1 MKADAWWLR
10 HNPRVLAFEW
20 RKGIKRADRANG
32 TDVFVTGEIWDSEEG
47 SNERKEWEALFAP
60 GKAPTAFTKEE
71 KSSWFKEIAGKVSL
85 ASDAFFPFPDNVMRA
100 TRSGVGYFAAPGG
113 SIMDDKVIETANESN
128 AVYIFTELRY
138 TFHFSYLSPLAD
150 VVSSSQ
156 AVYSLRNEGERE
168 KDEIVLLESKVS
180 IESLRC
186 VHACEGTARG
196 RGRDEG
202 EFEIGI

>member
-47 SNERKEWEALFAP
+47 SNERVEWEGLFAP
-60 GKAPTAFTKEE
+60 GMAPQAFTKEE
-71 KSSWFKEIAGKVSL
+71 KSNWFKEIAGKVSL

-138 TFHFSYLSPLAD
+138 VLLSLLLGRLAD
-150 VVSSSQ
+150 VERFTQ
-156 AVYSLRNEGERE
+156 AVYSLNLE
-168 KDEIVLLESKVS
+168 KKGKLGKI
-180 IESLRC
+180 
-186 VHACEGTARG
+186 
-196 RGRDEG
+196 
-202 EFEIGI
+202 

>member
-71 KSSWFKEIAGKVSL
+71 KSSWFKEIAGQVSL

-128 AVYIFTELRY
+128 AVYIFTELRSVLL
-138 TFHFSYLSPLAD
+138 SYCRTALAD
-150 VVSSSQ
+150 LVTPSQ
-156 AVYSLRNEGERE
+156 AVYSLSEGEERE
-168 KDEIVLLESKVS
+168 SGIFVLLESKLFIGSADSVEDDG
-180 IESLRC
+180 ES
-186 VHACEGTARG
+186 ARA
-196 RGRDEG
+196 RALS
-202 EFEIGI
+202 